1 MAEDQLQ
8 GLAMVARPDG
18 VVREVIFD
26 DLRCTSVFSEQV
38 TLFDIVDD
46 HSHTKLHQF
55 IKLTLENGVALFWEL
70 NLKTCDSPMA
80 MQFFAVMRKE
90 HMLVIAA
97 ASPHNIFK
105 LYDELIS
112 LINEQ
117 SQLVR
122 SLYKEKDDLAQL
134 TNVRQTAEGDSGLLY
149 EFMQMNNELINTQRE
164 ITRINQQLKRQEA
177 RFRKLITQNMDGL
190 LVVDQDYIIRFAN
203 PMAETMLGLGC
214 EDLVGQPFAYMLQTD
229 AVQELE
235 IPRNNGSQF
244 LEIRSTSIEWE
255 NSRAVLVS
263 LRDVT
268 ARRQAEQLR
277 DDVERITRHDLK
289 TPLNAVIGMPQLIR
303 ANNQISGE
311 DLEYLTY
318 IEEAGYRMLHMIN
331 RSLDLYKMEQGLYE
345 FQQQPVEITRIIR
358 RILIDTQALSTR
370 KSIRSALSIQG
381 KEAGSKDGF
390 WVLGEKLLCHSMLEN
405 LIINA
410 LEAAPEETEVQID
423 LVREDLAAIVIHNQG
438 KVPDHILPRFF
449 DKYSTDG
456 KSHGTGL
463 GTYSARLMAQSQGGS
478 ISMHTSEEEGT
489 TLIVRLPAPESENQT
504 PPGDRLPAHKT

>member
-1 MAEDQLQ
+1 MTEDQLQ
-8 GLAMVARPDG
+8 GLVLMAEPSGEVN
-18 VVREVIFD
+18 EVIFD
-26 DLRCTSVFSEQV
+26 DIRCTLPLSEQM
-38 TLFDIVDD
+38 TLFDILDR
-46 HSHTKLHQF
+46 HSHAKLQRFIEQTQTK
-55 IKLTLENGVALFWEL
+55 GVALSWEL
-70 NLKTCDSPMA
+70 DVNSPDGPLV
-80 MQFFAVMRKE
+80 MQFFAIMRKGQ
-90 HMLVIAA
+90 MLVIASS
-97 ASPHNIFK
+97 SPQNIFR

-112 LINEQ
+112 IVNEQ

-122 SLYKEKDDLAQL
+122 TLHKEKDEL
-134 TNVRQTAEGDSGLLY
+134 TRLTGIGQTRKGDAGLLH
-149 EFMQMNNELINTQRE
+149 EFMQMNNELINAQRE
-164 ITRINQQLKRQEA
+164 LTRMNEQLERQKA
-177 RFRKLITQNMDGL
+177 RFRKLIYQNIDGL
-190 LVVDQDYIIRFAN
+190 LVVDGNRIIHFAN
-203 PMAETMLGLGC
+203 PRAESMLGLGS

-255 NSRAVLVS
+255 NSPAVLVS

-489 TLIVRLPAPESENQT
+489 TLIVRLPAPENENRK
-504 PPGDRLPAHKT
+504 PPGGRLPAHRI